1 MMPPDKV
8 AKVTT
13 LGSFTEY
20 NVPSVGGN
28 AQGIAAGPDGNLW
41 FTELDGNKVAK
52 VTPAGAFTEYPLPP
66 PNPYIPSPVGIAAGP
81 DGNLWFTEGNGN
93 KVAKI
98 TTVGVVT
105 EYPIPTPA
113 SAPSQ
118 ITAGPD
124 GNLWFTESADKV
136 AKVTTAGVITE
147 YPVPTT
153 MSAPNGI
160 VAGADGSLWFT
171 ETTANKV
178 AKATTGGVITEYT
191 VPTAG
196 SGPVGIAAG
205 PDGNLWVTELNANKV
220 ARMTISGV
228 FSEYA
233 IPTQMSNPG
242 SIAAGPDGNVW
253 FVEGGARKVAKIVVT
268 PVSSPVAA
276 LPAVANAA
284 YGGYTTQIYVQNA
297 GAGPAKVNIKYFD
310 SSGSPV
316 GTGDSINALAV
327 NGLWTVRQD
336 NGKSFAAGQAG
347 SAVIYSDQP
356 VAVFVN
362 EFAPGNASDATSYS
376 AIQLP
381 GGTSRTLYAPAIAS
395 NAYGGYTTGIGLVN
409 LATTSAD
416 ITITYSRADGMLE
429 KTQILNGVGPGAY
442 RGIYSGNSGSPTD
455 ASLPAGFAGTATIA
469 STAGPLAAVVNETGP
484 GGQFSSYDAVVA
496 GATSLYAPVTL
507 NGAYGGF
514 NTAIGFQNVGTAQA
528 NVTVSYSGQVGSS
541 STTQTFA
548 EMFPLPAGGYFGDY
562 NGGGAANR
570 VLPDGF
576 HGSATI
582 SSSQPLAAIVN
593 EIAAPAAAGAP
604 VTQSTSYNTFAAG
617 TAAAHLPLIE
627 NAGLDGLTTS
637 IGIENVGANVA
648 TVKIDYYNA
657 TTGSLLLERQ
667 LMIPP
672 GSFVGVY
679 TPDDLSMPGTRATA
693 VIRADSASL
702 AVIGNEVG
710 PGVFMSYNAQ

>member
-1 MMPPDKV
+1 LGKKV
-8 AKVTT
+8 GRVT
-13 LGSFTEY
+13 
-20 NVPSVGGN
+20 V
-28 AQGIAAGPDGNLW
+28 
-41 FTELDGNKVAK
+41 
-52 VTPAGAFTEYPLPP
+52 
-66 PNPYIPSPVGIAAGP
+66 
-81 DGNLWFTEGNGN
+81 
-93 KVAKI
+93 
-98 TTVGVVT
+98 
-105 EYPIPTPA
+105 
-113 SAPSQ
+113 
-118 ITAGPD
+118 
-124 GNLWFTESADKV
+124 
-136 AKVTTAGVITE
+136 
-147 YPVPTT
+147 
-153 MSAPNGI
+153 
-160 VAGADGSLWFT
+160 
-171 ETTANKV
+171 
-178 AKATTGGVITEYT
+178 T
-191 VPTAG
+191 VP
-196 SGPVGIAAG
+196 
-205 PDGNLWVTELNANKV
+205 
-220 ARMTISGV
+220 
-228 FSEYA
+228 
-233 IPTQMSNPG
+233 Q
-242 SIAAGPDGNVW
+242 
-253 FVEGGARKVAKIVVT
+253 
-268 PVSSPVAA
+268 SPVAA

-297 GAGPAKVNIKYFD
+297 GPAPAKVNIKYFD

-327 NGLWTVRQD
+327 NGLWTVGQD

-356 VAVFVN
+356 VAAFVN
-362 EFAPGNASDATSYS
+362 EFAPRNASDATSYS
-376 AIQLP
+376 AIHLP
-381 GGTSRTLYAPAIAS
+381 GGTARTLYAPAIAS

-409 LATTSAD
+409 LAATPAD
-416 ITITYSRADGMLE
+416 ITITYSRADGMVE
-429 KTQILNGVGPGAY
+429 KTQTLSGVGPGAY

-455 ASLPAGFAGTATIA
+455 ASLPAGFAGTATMA
-469 STAGPLAAVVNETGP
+469 SAAGPLAAVVNETGP
-484 GGQFSSYDAVVA
+484 GGQFSSYDAVTV
-496 GATSLYAPVTL
+496 GATTLYAPVTI
-507 NGAYGGF
+507 NSAYGGF